1 MQDTKFPITLAL
13 IAFGAIIGIGIERF
27 LLADRAPASTQP
39 AGETAQEHARKHR
52 DPDYVC
58 PMHPDVVSPQPGVCP
73 VCGMDLVEKK
83 TPAGTEKMPAGLP
96 EVTVT
101 PAFIHNFGVRTA
113 EVTRG
118 PVARRIEA
126 IGRVARMPQPRVTD
140 VKPGL
145 AGKLVALTDKE
156 VGTEVRKSEQLFAV
170 DSPEWRRLQQLY
182 LEALEDADEARSAQ
196 LKQRLQALGMTAA
209 RLEQLQTGGEVEQ
222 TLAVYAPVDGTLV
235 ARPPAVGESVNAQSK
250 VVTLGGMNR
259 VPVIVSA
266 FEGQGAWIDR
276 GQRIT
281 VRVPTLPGS
290 EFVGKVDRTDREI
303 NFSTRTLP
311 VYVGFNT
318 ADPRIRYG
326 MLVDVTIEAAARQNV
341 LRIPR
346 EALIRTG
353 SGNRVIVARG
363 EGRFQP
369 VEVVPGLESGAFIEI
384 LSGLEEGQVVVVSGQ
399 FMIDSE
405 SSLRTRLQRMG
416 GGKDAAQEQ

>member
-353 SGNRVIVARG
+353 SGERVIVARG
-363 EGRFQP
+363 KGRFQP

-384 LSGLEEGQVVVVSGQ
+384 LSGLEEGQQVVVSGQ
-399 FMIDSE
+399 FLIDSE
-405 SSLRTRLQRMG
+405 SSLRTSLQRMG
-416 GGKDAAQEQ
+416 GGKDAPQEQ